1 MKSNDRVCQN
11 DKSTKVIAKNDQF
24 GDFLK
29 TWRLLSDRSTFIEQK
44 LVDNA
49 KIENIKWD
57 ILANFQTM
65 WGPLSSWQEIR
76 DQSHLFKK
84 LDAI

>member
-1 MKSNDRVCQN
+1 MPKMVNLAIFWKPEDCGQ
-11 DKSTKVIAKNDQF
+11 TVIP
-24 GDFLK
+24 
-29 TWRLLSDRSTFIEQK
+29 DRSVFIEQK
-44 LVDNA
+44 LMENA

-76 DQSHLFKK
+76 DQSHLFKN
-84 LDAI
+84 LNAI

>member
-1 MKSNDRVCQN
+1 M
-11 DKSTKVIAKNDQF
+11 
-24 GDFLK
+24 
-29 TWRLLSDRSTFIEQK
+29 E
-44 LVDNA
+44 NA

-76 DQSHLFKK
+76 DQSHLFKN

>member
-1 MKSNDRVCQN
+1 MINLAIFWKP
-11 DKSTKVIAKNDQF
+11 
-24 GDFLK
+24 GDCGQ
-29 TWRLLSDRSTFIEQK
+29 TVLSDRSTFIEQK

-65 WGPLSSWQEIR
+65 WGPLSSWQEMK
-76 DQSHLFKK
+76 DQSHLFKN